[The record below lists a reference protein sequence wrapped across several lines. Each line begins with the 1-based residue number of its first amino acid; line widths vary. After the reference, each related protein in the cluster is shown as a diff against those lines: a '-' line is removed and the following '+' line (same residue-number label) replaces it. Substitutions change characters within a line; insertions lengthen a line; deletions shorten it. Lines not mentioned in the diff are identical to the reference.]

1 MIELIKDYVILVGEL
16 DYTLARKT
24 GSVDKKTGRPIYAP
38 VGHYGTVSGAIN
50 RLREE
55 LIRGRLKTGLKSL
68 SDAISQ
74 IKEANAEV
82 DRLLEVL
89 NSMEDDRK

>member
-50 RLREE
+50 RLRE
-55 LIRGRLKTGLKSL
+55 
-68 SDAISQ
+68 
-74 IKEANAEV
+74 NV
-82 DRLLEVL
+82 
-89 NSMEDDRK
+89 